1 MYKDLN
7 ILVSSFPIPPPPVRH
22 ETEEMVGVDGI
33 IDVGTTY
40 DARTMTAKCKMTA
53 VDVYDYELLRN
64 ELFRVMDSKE
74 AFYIVRDI
82 EPGKRWLVKYNGNYP
97 LTQKAERG
105 KFDIEFISFSP
116 YSESV
121 GTTLNLFTTDSELW
135 QFGMGLLGDDDSQTY
150 THTTTNFRIYNAG
163 DIEVNPRRHDLVIT
177 FKGPSTKLKIKNN
190 TTGDEWSY
198 SETTVSGDTIKLYN
212 IKSLKNELSIFSKTN
227 RKLITLAPGWNDFV
241 ISGTTGAFTISFDFR
256 YRYL

>member
-1 MYKDLN
+1 MHKDLN
-7 ILVSSFPIPPPPVRH
+7 ILVSSFPIPSPTVRH
-22 ETEEMVGVDGI
+22 ETEEMVGVDGAI
-33 IDVGTTY
+33 NTGTTY
-40 DARTMTAKCKMTA
+40 DVRTMTAQCKMTA
-53 VDVYDYELLRN
+53 VDAYDYELLRN

-82 EPGKRWLVKYNGNYP
+82 EPGKRWLVKYNGSYS
-97 LTQKAERG
+97 LTQKAQRG
-105 KFDIEFISFSP
+105 KFDIEFISFYP

-121 GTTLNLFTTDSELW
+121 GGTMDPFTVDSELW
-135 QFGMGLLGDDDSQTY
+135 QVGMGLIDDDESQIY
-150 THTTTNFRIYNAG
+150 THTKTNFRIYNAG
-163 DIEVNPRRHDLVIT
+163 DVEVNPRKHDLLIT
-177 FKGPSTKLKIKNN
+177 FKGPSTSLKIKNT

-198 SETTVSGDTIKLYN
+198 SETTASGDTIKLYN